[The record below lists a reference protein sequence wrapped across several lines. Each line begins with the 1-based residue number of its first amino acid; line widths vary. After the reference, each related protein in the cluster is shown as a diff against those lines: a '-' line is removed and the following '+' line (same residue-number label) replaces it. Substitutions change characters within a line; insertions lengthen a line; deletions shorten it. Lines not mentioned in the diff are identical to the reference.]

1 MKKVL
6 FFLTFTLSL
15 ILLASCTGGG
25 RDTAERA
32 FEALSKG
39 DAKLFYS
46 YLDIDE
52 GGFLTPEHFEE
63 AFSNYEIP
71 SEYTI
76 SKTTDLLWNASY
88 DGSSRNIM
96 LTEDKNKIDSFPYIA
111 DNVTLRVPKGSK
123 ITVDGVSFTTPSS
136 TENSG
141 YDEYKIGRAFIYSVL
156 PVLITGDTIE
166 DKEINV
172 VIKNYPLNLSD
183 ADLKDG
189 VEREIINSAATFVM
203 GLYYG
208 AESGENSLPL
218 ESYLFSSLTAEEKR
232 AISET
237 YDKIKGE
244 LAVFD
249 GLGELRDEGIYDLHF
264 SDFFGNVTKK
274 ESGLYTANVTLSYS
288 YIPKTFDGDG
298 EEIFSDL
305 TVSVGMTYDGGKWS
319 VVNLENAII
328 G

>member
-1 MKKVL
+1 MKKIL

-15 ILLASCTGGG
+15 ILLASCAGSGKS
-25 RDTAERA
+25 TAKGA

-46 YLDIDE
+46 YLDINE
-52 GGFLTPEHFEE
+52 GDFITPEHFEE

-71 SEYTI
+71 SEYTV
-76 SKTTDLLWNASY
+76 SKKSDLLWTASY
-88 DGSSRNIM
+88 DGGSRIIM
-96 LTEDKNKIDSFPYIA
+96 LTEDKRKIDSFPFI
-111 DNVTLRVPKGSK
+111 DDDVTIHVPKGSR
-123 ITVDGVSFTTPSS
+123 ITVDGIEFSTPSS

-141 YDEYKIGRAFIYSVL
+141 YDEYKIGRAFLYSVL

-172 VIKNYPLNLSD
+172 VIENYPLNLTD
-183 ADLKDG
+183 ADLKEG

-208 AESGENSLPL
+208 AERGESSLPL
-218 ESYLFSSLTAEEKR
+218 ESYLFSGITVEER
-232 AISET
+232 NSINQLYT
-237 YDKIKGE
+237 KIKKGF
-244 LAVFD
+244 AVFD
-249 GLGELRDEGIYDLHF
+249 GMGELREYGIYDLHF

-288 YIPKTFDGDG
+288 YLPLTPDGNG
-298 EEIFSDL
+298 EEVFSDM

-328 G
+328 E